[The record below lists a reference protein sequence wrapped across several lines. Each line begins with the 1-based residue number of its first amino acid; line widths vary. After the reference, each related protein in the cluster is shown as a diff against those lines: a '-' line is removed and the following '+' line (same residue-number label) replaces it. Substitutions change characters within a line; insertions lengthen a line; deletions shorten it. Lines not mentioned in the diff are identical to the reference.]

1 MNKRILPAALAV
13 FALAATAALAQ
24 TPPAA
29 PPKAAPKAAPAPAA
43 PKAAPK
49 GPAAPAAPAA
59 PGQQAQPQP
68 GGDQQTPQLI
78 YSPWTK
84 FCIKGQEA
92 NAKQFCFTGKD
103 GRLESGMPVVAAIII
118 EPEGEPRKLLRV
130 TLPLGMS
137 LPQGTRVII
146 DQNEAAAKQS
156 PYAFCLQNGCTSD
169 YEATP
174 EVLASLKKGTT
185 LYVQAIQA
193 NGVAVT
199 LQLPLGDFAKA
210 YDGPPTD
217 PKVLEEQNK
226 KLQDDLNKRAKEMRE
241 KLEQQGQAN
250 PGAAAPK

>member
-1 MNKRILPAALAV
+1 MNKRILPATLAV
-13 FALAATAALAQ
+13 FALTAFAAQAQ

-29 PPKAAPKAAPAPAA
+29 PAAPKAAPKAAPAPAA

-49 GPAAPAAPAA
+49 GPAPAAPAQQAAPA
-59 PGQQAQPQP
+59 PGA
-68 GGDQQTPQLI
+68 DQQTPQLI

-103 GRLESGMPVVAAIII
+103 GRLESGMAVVAAIII

-146 DQNEAAAKQS
+146 DTNEAAAKQS

-169 YEATP
+169 YEATAD
-174 EVLASLKKGTT
+174 VLAALKKGTT
-185 LYVQAIQA
+185 LHVQAIQA

-199 LQLPLGDFAKA
+199 LQLPLSDFAKA

-217 PKVLEEQNK
+217 PKVLEEQGK

-241 KLEQQGQAN
+241 KLEQQG
-250 PGAAAPK
+250 GAPKQ

>member
-1 MNKRILPAALAV
+1 MNKRILPAAALLAV
-13 FALAATAALAQ
+13 FALAAAAQAQ

-29 PPKAAPKAAPAPAA
+29 PPKAPAKGTPAPAA
-43 PKAAPK
+43 PKAPAK
-49 GPAAPAAPAA
+49 GPAPAAP
-59 PGQQAQPQP
+59 QQAQPQQP
-68 GGDQQTPQLI
+68 DQQSPQLI

-103 GRLESGMPVVAAIII
+103 GRLESGMAVVAAIII

-146 DQNEAAAKQS
+146 DTNEAAAKQS

-169 YEATP
+169 YEATA
-174 EVLASLKKGTT
+174 EVIASLKKGTT

-199 LQLPLGDFAKA
+199 LQLPLSDFAKA

-217 PKVLEEQNK
+217 PKVLEEQGK
-226 KLQDDLNKRAKEMRE
+226 KLQEDLNKRAKEMRE

-250 PGAAAPK
+250 PGAAPK

>member
-1 MNKRILPAALAV
+1 MKKRILPAALAAAA
-13 FALAATAALAQ
+13 FAFAGLAAQAQ
-24 TPPAA
+24 TPAPKA
-29 PPKAAPKAAPAPAA
+29 PPKAAPAA

-49 GPAAPAAPAA
+49 GAPSAPAPQQAAPE
-59 PGQQAQPQP
+59 QQQS
-68 GGDQQTPQLI
+68 PQLI

-103 GRLESGMPVVAAIII
+103 GRLESGMAVVAAIII
-118 EPEGEPRKLLRV
+118 EPEGEQRKLLRV

-169 YEATP
+169 YEAT
-174 EVLASLKKGTT
+174 ADTIAQLKKGTT

-217 PKVLEEQNK
+217 PKVLEEQQK
-226 KLQDDLNKRAKEMRE
+226 KLQEDLQKRANEMRE
-241 KLEQQGQAN
+241 KLQQQQQQQ
-250 PGAAAPK
+250 APKQ

>member
-1 MNKRILPAALAV
+1 MYKRILPAALAV
-13 FALAATAALAQ
+13 FALAAAAAQAQ
-24 TPPAA
+24 TPPA
-29 PPKAAPKAAPAPAA
+29 PKAPPKAAPAPAA

-49 GPAAPAAPAA
+49 GPAPAAPQ
-59 PGQQAQPQP
+59 QQAQP
-68 GGDQQTPQLI
+68 DQQTPQLI

-103 GRLESGMPVVAAIII
+103 GRLESGMAVVAAIII

-146 DQNEAAAKQS
+146 DTNEAGAKQS

-174 EVLASLKKGTT
+174 EIIAALKKGTT

-217 PKVLEEQNK
+217 PKVLEEQGK
-226 KLQDDLNKRAKEMRE
+226 KLQEDLNKRAKEMRE
-241 KLEQQGQAN
+241 KLEQQGQSN
-250 PGAAAPK
+250 PGAAAK

>member
-1 MNKRILPAALAV
+1 MIKRILPAALAV
-13 FALAATAALAQ
+13 FALAAVAAQAQ

-29 PPKAAPKAAPAPAA
+29 PAAPKAAPKAAPAPAA

-49 GPAAPAAPAA
+49 GPAAPVQPAPGAAP
-59 PGQQAQPQP
+59 QAQ
-68 GGDQQTPQLI
+68 GDQQTPQLI

-103 GRLESGMPVVAAIII
+103 GRLESGMSVVAAIII

-137 LPQGTRVII
+137 LPQGTRVVI
-146 DQNEAAAKQS
+146 DTNEAQSKQS
-156 PYAFCLQNGCTSD
+156 PYSFCLQNGCTSD

-174 EVLASLKKGTT
+174 DVLASLKKGTT
-185 LYVQAIQA
+185 LFVQAIQA

-217 PKVLEEQNK
+217 PKVLEEQGK

-241 KLEQQGQAN
+241 KLEQQGT
-250 PGAAAPK
+250 PPK